1 MKPLL
6 SIILIILFSFS
17 CGKNDLDLSQ
27 VRNLNGDKISPF
39 GHAGMGI
46 SSQYP
51 FNSFESISNALNIGA
66 EGVEIDIQM
75 TKDSVL
81 VLFHD
86 RTLQEQ
92 TDLEGLIYDQNWD
105 DLKEATYKNPLFA
118 EYKIVS
124 LDQLFEHLK
133 KVKDYQFFLDFKL
146 YQPDNSASYVS
157 TYINAVTKTI
167 DKHQLENN
175 VLPSFFQQK
184 YLEKL
189 KLVRPNYKLVI
200 NNSFE
205 NGMLLADDLNAY
217 GIILNNDNVTKSQIE
232 QAHEEGIRVYL
243 FGTYSRS
250 DNLDAIEKHPDFIL
264 TDKVKHLVKVL
275 K

>member
-157 TYINAVTKTI
+157 TYINAVIKTI
-167 DKHQLENN
+167 EKHQLENN
-175 VLPSFFQQK
+175 VLLSFFQQK

>member
-1 MKPLL
+1 MRQLIFTFL
-6 SIILIILFSFS
+6 ILTFFFS
-17 CGKNDLDLSQ
+17 CKRNDLDLSQ
-27 VRNLNGDKISPF
+27 IQNLNGNRISPF

-51 FNSFESISNALNIGA
+51 FNSFESISNALNLGA

-81 VLFHD
+81 VLFYD
-86 RTLQEQ
+86 RTLREQ
-92 TDLEGLIYDQNWD
+92 TNFEGLIYEKNWEEI
-105 DLKEATYKNPLFA
+105 KHATYKNPLFA
-118 EYKIVS
+118 EYKIVP

-133 KVKDYQFFLDFKL
+133 NVKDYQFFLDFKL
-146 YQPDNSASYVS
+146 YQPDNSDSYVS
-157 TYINAVTKTI
+157 TYINAVIKTI
-167 DKHQLENN
+167 EKHQLENN
-175 VLPSFFQQK
+175 VLLSFFQQK

-205 NGMLLADDLNAY
+205 NGILLADDLNAY

-243 FGTYSRS
+243 FGTYSKN

-264 TDKVKHLVKVL
+264 TDKVNHLVKVL

>member
-146 YQPDNSASYVS
+146 YQPDNSDSYAS
-157 TYINAVTKTI
+157 TYINAVIKTI
-167 DKHQLENN
+167 EKHQLENN
-175 VLPSFFQQK
+175 VLLSFFQQK

-205 NGMLLADDLNAY
+205 NGILLADDLNAY

-243 FGTYSRS
+243 FGAYSKN

-264 TDKVKHLVKVL
+264 TDKVNHLVKVL

>member
-6 SIILIILFSFS
+6 SITLIILFFFS

-51 FNSFESISNALNIGA
+51 FNSFESISNALNLGA
-66 EGVEIDIQM
+66 EGVEIDVQL

-86 RTLQEQ
+86 RTLEEQ
-92 TDLEGLIYDQNWD
+92 TNLEGLIHEKSWD
-105 DLKEATYKNPLFA
+105 EIKQAIYKNPLFA
-118 EYKIVS
+118 EYRIVS
-124 LDQLFEHLK
+124 LDQLLGNLK
-133 KVKDYQFFLDFKL
+133 NVKDYQFLLDFKL
-146 YQPDNSASYVS
+146 YQPDNSDSYVS
-157 TYINAVTKTI
+157 TYINVVTKTI
-167 DKHQLENN
+167 EKHQLENN

-184 YLEKL
+184 YLEKI
-189 KLVRPNYKLVI
+189 KSVRPNYKLVI

-243 FGTYSRS
+243 FGAYSRS
-250 DNLDAIEKHPDFIL
+250 DNLDAIEKYPDFIL

>member
-133 KVKDYQFFLDFKL
+133 NVKDYQFFLDFKL
-146 YQPDNSASYVS
+146 YQPDNSDSYVS
-157 TYINAVTKTI
+157 TYINAVIKTI
-167 DKHQLENN
+167 EKHQLENN
-175 VLPSFFQQK
+175 VLLSFFQQK

-205 NGMLLADDLNAY
+205 NGILLADDLNAY

>member
-1 MKPLL
+1 MRYLFL
-6 SIILIILFSFS
+6 ILFVFTCLFS
-17 CGKNDLDLSQ
+17 CKKSNIDLSQ
-27 VRNLNGDKISPF
+27 IRNLNDNRISPF

-51 FNSFESISNALNIGA
+51 FNSFESISNALNLGA
-66 EGVEIDIQM
+66 EGVEIDVQM

-86 RTLQEQ
+86 KTLEEQ
-92 TDLEGLIYDQNWD
+92 TNLEGLIYDKNWAEI
-105 DLKEATYKNPLFA
+105 KNATYKNPIFA

-124 LDQLFEHLK
+124 LDQLFGNLK
-133 KVKDYQFFLDFKL
+133 NVKDYHFLLDFKL
-146 YQPDNSASYVS
+146 YQPDNSDNYIS
-157 TYINAVTKTI
+157 TYINTLTKTI
-167 DKHQLENN
+167 EKHQLENN

-189 KLVRPNYKLVI
+189 KSVRPNYKLVI

-205 NGMLLADDLNAY
+205 NGILLADDLDAD
-217 GIILNNDNVTKSQIE
+217 GIILNNEVTTKSQIE
-232 QAHEEGIRVYL
+232 EAHDLGIRIYL
-243 FGTYSRS
+243 FGTYSTS
-250 DNLDAIEKHPDFIL
+250 DNLDAIEKYPDFIL
-264 TDKVKHLVKVL
+264 TDKVKHLVKTL

>member
-86 RTLQEQ
+86 RTLREQ
-92 TDLEGLIYDQNWD
+92 TNLEGLIYEKNWEEI
-105 DLKEATYKNPLFA
+105 KHATYKNPLFA

-133 KVKDYQFFLDFKL
+133 NVKDYQFFLDFKL

-205 NGMLLADDLNAY
+205 NGMLFADDLNAY

-232 QAHEEGIRVYL
+232 QAHKEGIRVYL